1 MIDLLKS
8 RAASPE
14 RHEPALVTFLNPYSY
29 RIARQHPG
37 LFRRFDAIHYDGIVL
52 AKLMKLAGVSVP
64 RTSFDMTS
72 LADEV
77 LAGAA
82 REGRR
87 VFFVGSEPGVP
98 EQAAETL
105 KAHFDGLQV
114 AGVRHG
120 FFASDEER
128 SAFIAELVAIAPEI
142 VVVGMGAPLQE
153 RLLVDLADAGWH
165 GEGYT
170 CGGFLHQTAKGGAQ
184 YYPAWMDRMNLR
196 WLYRIYDE
204 PKLIKRYTIDYSI
217 FLALFA
223 GDLVKHYRNKRSRA

>member
-1 MIDLLKS
+1 MIDLLKA

-14 RHEPALVTFLNPYSY
+14 RTEHAVVTFLNPYSY
-29 RIARQHPG
+29 RIARQHPA
-37 LFRRFDAIHYDGIVL
+37 LFRRFDVIHYDGIVL
-52 AKLMKLAGVSVP
+52 AKLMRLAGVSVA

-77 LAGAA
+77 LSGAA
-82 REGRR
+82 RDGRR

-105 KAHFDGLQV
+105 KAHFAGLQV

-120 FFASDEER
+120 FFTDDEER
-128 SAFIAELVAIAPEI
+128 SAFIDELVALAPEI

-153 RLLVDLADAGWH
+153 RLLVDLAEAGWR

-184 YYPAWMDRMNLR
+184 YYPAWMDRLNLR

-217 FLALFA
+217 FLGLFA
-223 GDLVKHYRNKRSRA
+223 RDLLAYYWAKRK